1 MAVTFGLWNFAPS
14 GPLVQAILGVGI
26 TVPFLLLLWLARRM
40 CYIVQRPAVAVV
52 GSGFYLVLL
61 FACLYASTRAGRL
74 TALTAFLCMGLAS
87 LVASGVLFWSL
98 GLLQSGNLESPGE
111 AWRGALAENWKY
123 GRWLVGST
131 VLYSALSQTQ
141 TFLVAAWLGLGAA
154 GVLRAMQLPGFVMSQ
169 VVVATGLLFLPVSS
183 DFGRGAI
190 RRMRQ
195 KAMLVSVGL
204 TIAALVFAFALQLFA
219 NPVEH
224 LFYGGKY
231 AAYAWLMPLLALV
244 PAANAFSTG
253 YSMALRSSQQPH
265 FDLISNAAV
274 APVAL
279 LGAFFLIYKWGLV
292 GAAFSMVLSFVLLS
306 AMTFACFQWFSRG
319 STSGVRRDS
328 MFGNPSIESVPAP
341 IRQPAQEDTNGY

>member
-1 MAVTFGLWNFAPS
+1 V
-14 GPLVQAILGVGI
+14 
-26 TVPFLLLLWLARRM
+26 
-40 CYIVQRPAVAVV
+40 
-52 GSGFYLVLL
+52 
-61 FACLYASTRAGRL
+61 GRL

-87 LVASGVLFWSL
+87 LVASGPLFWSL
-98 GLLQSGNLESPGE
+98 GLLHSRNLESPGGS
-111 AWRGALAENWKY
+111 WRGALAENWKY

-141 TFLVAAWLGLGAA
+141 TFLVAAWFGLGAA
-154 GVLRAMQLPGFVMSQ
+154 GILRAMQLPGFVMSQ
-169 VVVATGLLFLPVSS
+169 VVVATGLLFLPVFSS

-190 RRMRQ
+190 TRMRH

-204 TIAALVFAFALQLFA
+204 TIATLCFAIVLQIFAS
-219 NPVEH
+219 PVEH

-265 FDLISNAAV
+265 FDLVSNAAV

-279 LGAFFLIYKWGLV
+279 LGAFLLIYKWGLI

-306 AMTFACFQWFSRG
+306 VMTFACFQWFSRG
-319 STSGVRRDS
+319 SRSAIKHGS
-328 MFGNPSIESVPAP
+328 MFGNSPMESAPAP
-341 IRQPAQEDTNGY
+341 IRQPAQEDSNGY